1 MAYMDSDTSDIDRM
15 PRGGFRASWLD
26 RLLETDRP
34 EYLDRDSAGDE
45 RLDSIKG
52 QVIGALDWTGRFF
65 RNHQRF
71 AAIALDLVADVPDPR
86 ILELGA
92 GHGGVSRQLLA
103 DHPSARVTVTDVD
116 ADSVARIAAS
126 DLARHPRAQVRQI
139 DATAIDAADG
149 SYDLVLFALS
159 FHHLRP
165 AQAARVFAE
174 GTRVADTLL
183 IIDLPRPPAPLHLL
197 GLATML
203 PAAVVLPFVHDGV
216 ISSLRSYSPS
226 ALRSLARHADP
237 SIDVELRSG
246 LNQPQ
251 IVIARAA
258 GSVDVA
264 ARPRASWPPTSR

>member
-1 MAYMDSDTSDIDRM
+1 MMAYMVSDAAGFTSDIDRM
-15 PRGGFRASWLD
+15 PRGGFRASCLD
-26 RLLETDRP
+26 RLLETDRL
-34 EYLDRDSAGDE
+34 EYLDRDDVDE
-45 RLDSIKG
+45 STKK

-103 DHPSARVTVTDVD
+103 DHPSARVTVTDLD
-116 ADSVARIAAS
+116 AESVARIAAG
-126 DLARHPRAQVRQI
+126 DLGSHPRAEVRQM
-139 DATAIDAADG
+139 DATAIDAADD
-149 SYDLVLFALS
+149 SYDLALFALS

-165 AQAARVFAE
+165 SQAARVFAE

-197 GLATML
+197 RLATML
-203 PAAVVLPFVHDGV
+203 PAALVLPFAHDGV

-226 ALRSLARHADP
+226 ALRSLAHHADP

-246 LNQPQ
+246 LNLPQ
-251 IVIARAA
+251 IVIARR
-258 GSVDVA
+258 
-264 ARPRASWPPTSR
+264 AR